1 MRYLKVIA
9 QDRSYSGRPDTVVL
23 QFCATVA
30 GSKEAVINNA
40 YALDI
45 NEDGDIDVCLGD
57 VTNNELE
64 STRDHQLLSKFAG
77 AYLKFNWFSSGLAS
91 MRYMHIFTEDFYKDG
106 TPDTV
111 RLHLYKG
118 FGPITKKTQVMWS
131 AAYDFDNDGALEW
144 NIHFDVNHDGV
155 IDDIDRTLVQQL
167 AETYLRFKWHEPE
180 GAPRCNG
187 R

>member
-118 FGPITKKTQVMWS
+118 FGPITKKHGSCGTLRMTS
-131 AAYDFDNDGALEW
+131 ITTGRSNGTFTLMLTMMALLTTSTGRW
-144 NIHFDVNHDGV
+144 FNS
-155 IDDIDRTLVQQL
+155 L
-167 AETYLRFKWHEPE
+167 
-180 GAPRCNG
+180 PRPT
-187 R
+187 